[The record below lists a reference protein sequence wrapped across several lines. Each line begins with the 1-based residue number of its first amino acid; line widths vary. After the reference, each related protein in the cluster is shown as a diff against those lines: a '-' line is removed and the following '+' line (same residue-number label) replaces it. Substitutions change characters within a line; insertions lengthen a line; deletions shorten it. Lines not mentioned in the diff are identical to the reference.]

1 MSMVRS
7 TLLATS
13 LLIAAGC
20 GPADLALEG
29 EPSGDVGAEH
39 AAARAG
45 AGILLAQEPIP
56 LTEERAEESSLSCTT
71 PPAAG
76 PLIGWASAAGG
87 TQGGGSA
94 APVTVTTAVAFQTAV
109 GDDTPRV
116 VYVQGKLSTTS
127 QFSIGSNKTI
137 VGLCG
142 AELRG
147 SVSISGKRNIILRNL
162 KIVGFNCSDSP
173 DDCGAGADAVHVE
186 RADHLWFD
194 HLDIADGSD
203 GNLDQTRGVD
213 YVTISWSKFSYSTKR
228 RDKDNGDSGH
238 RFSNLFA
245 ASDTDSGNYRI
256 TFHHVFWADNIRQRM
271 PRGRFGQIHI
281 FNSLYA
287 SAGNDYCISSGYKA
301 KTLVENNIF
310 SGVASPHDYD
320 GGDLRASGNVYKS
333 TTGKKNSN
341 GKAFTPG
348 YAYALDSTS
357 SLEAAIRAGVGPR

>member
-1 MSMVRS
+1 MSMVRA
-7 TLLATS
+7 TWLVTS
-13 LLIAAGC
+13 LFFVAGC
-20 GPADLALEG
+20 GPAELEG
-29 EPSGDVGAEH
+29 EPSGGIGAEH
-39 AAARAG
+39 SSERRAADAPPT
-45 AGILLAQEPIP
+45 QEPI
-56 LTEERAEESSLSCTT
+56 LGEEPGGESSLSCTA

-76 PLIGWASAAGG
+76 PLLGWATAAGG
-87 TQGGGSA
+87 TQGGGSTT
-94 APVTVTTAVAFQTAV
+94 PVVVTTAAAFQTAV

-116 VYVQGKLSTTS
+116 VHVQGRLSTTS
-127 QFSIGSNKTI
+127 QFNIGSNKTI
-137 VGLCG
+137 VGMCG

-147 SVSISGKRNIILRNL
+147 SVSISGKRNVILRNL

-173 DDCGAGADAVHVE
+173 DDCGAGADAIHVE

-194 HLDIADGSD
+194 HLDISDGSD
-203 GNLDQTRGVD
+203 GNLDQTHGVD
-213 YVTISWSKFSYSTKR
+213 YVTISWSKFWYSSKR
-228 RDKDNGDSGH
+228 RDKDSGESGH

-271 PRGRFGQIHI
+271 PRGRFGQVHI

-310 SGVASPHDYD
+310 SGVANPHDHE
-320 GGDLRASGNVYKS
+320 GGDLRATGNVYKS

-348 YAYALDSTS
+348 YSYSLDSTA
-357 SLEAAIRAGVGPR
+357 SLEAAIRAGVGPH